1 MLLSGEIVV
10 AARSSPL
17 SRVQVDEVLAELR
30 SFYSNIYFTSHWV
43 TTTGDK
49 DLVTS
54 LRNMDKTNF
63 FTNEIDQM
71 LLEKKCRIAIHS
83 AKDLPD
89 PLPKGLRCIALTK
102 GVDSSDV
109 IVFRDGDSLSKL
121 QKNAKVATSSIRR
134 EEMIKDLRKNFL
146 CVDIR
151 GTIEERLK
159 KLDRGEVD
167 ALVIAEAALIRLGLT
182 SRNRIQ
188 LPGPTALYQG
198 QLAVVSREEDEE
210 MVELF
215 TCIDVRKKESIFT

>member
-10 AARSSPL
+10 AARSSAL
-17 SRVQVDEVLAELR
+17 SRVQVQEVLLELHA
-30 SFYSNIYFTSHWV
+30 FYPDVYFTSHLV

-49 DLVTS
+49 DLLTS
-54 LRNMDKTNF
+54 LKNMDKTNF
-63 FTNEIDQM
+63 FTKEIDQM

-83 AKDLPD
+83 AKDLPE
-89 PLPKGLRCIALTK
+89 PLPRGLKCIALTK

-109 IVFRDGDSLSKL
+109 LVFREGDSLSKL
-121 QKNAKVATSSIRR
+121 QENAKIATSSLRR
-134 EEMIKDLRKNFL
+134 EEMIKDLCTDFL

-188 LPGPTALYQG
+188 LPGPSALYQG
-198 QLAVVSREEDEE
+198 QLAVVSREEDQE
-210 MVELF
+210 MVDLF
-215 TCIDVRKKESIFT
+215 SCIDVRNKEAILT